1 MTSRDWNQIAA
12 DIVKEY
18 NNYDGFVI
26 VGAQDTIPYTAS
38 ALSFILENL
47 TKPVVIS
54 GDDLSNS
61 LVLASS
67 TKFPEVMVASE
78 GKLIRGSRSVAN
90 STGGFTSPNYPT
102 LTKKTVLPPPT
113 EKFNTKFFNNEKKI
127 AIVKM
132 YPNIDISSVKD
143 VDGII
148 LELWGEGSGSRSPK
162 FLEDIT
168 KLTKNGVVIVAVS
181 QQAHLQDGYEVD
193 IRLIEA
199 GVLSGH
205 DMTTAAAY
213 TKLAFLLGNVEN
225 TKLFGQLMDVN
236 FRGEMTNKNIT
247 TNK

>member
-1 MTSRDWNQIAA
+1 MKFLEHNEKVLLVIMIMLTLISITISTYLSINQTETNIKTCCNKNLYVIQGGGEIENDFKEKYSGLKNKISEYDIIAYDPRITASNMTSRDWNQIAA

-113 EKFNTKFFNNEKKI
+113 EKFNTKFFNNEK
-127 AIVKM
+127 VM
-132 YPNIDISSVKD
+132 IS
-143 VDGII
+143 INN
-148 LELWGEGSGSRSPK
+148 R
-162 FLEDIT
+162 
-168 KLTKNGVVIVAVS
+168 
-181 QQAHLQDGYEVD
+181 
-193 IRLIEA
+193 
-199 GVLSGH
+199 
-205 DMTTAAAY
+205 
-213 TKLAFLLGNVEN
+213 
-225 TKLFGQLMDVN
+225 
-236 FRGEMTNKNIT
+236 
-247 TNK
+247 